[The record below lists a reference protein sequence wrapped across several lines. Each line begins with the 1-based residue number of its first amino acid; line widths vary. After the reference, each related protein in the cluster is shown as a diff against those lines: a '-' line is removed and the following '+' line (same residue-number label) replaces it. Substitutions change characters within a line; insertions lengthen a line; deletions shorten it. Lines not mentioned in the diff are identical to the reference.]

1 MSRQIWAGFARNKSI
16 YFVSIS
22 VIARPSR
29 SVSGSSRSL
38 VASWPIISTNLPF
51 LPHFAKIRGITNPAN
66 STLHPPPFFFF
77 LFFFNRMRFTVFRLK
92 PERAGRS
99 HFARYTKIGDAAAR
113 CTRGTPAPR
122 TAGRSALRR
131 PCVKAQRRGRRWV
144 GEV

>member
-29 SVSGSSRSL
+29 GERLVTLARRFVAHYFDQPPVS
-38 VASWPIISTNLPF
+38 
-51 LPHFAKIRGITNPAN
+51 
-66 STLHPPPFFFF
+66 PPFCEDSRNHESGQLDLTSAAFF
-77 LFFFNRMRFTVFRLK
+77 LFFFFNRMRFTVFRLK